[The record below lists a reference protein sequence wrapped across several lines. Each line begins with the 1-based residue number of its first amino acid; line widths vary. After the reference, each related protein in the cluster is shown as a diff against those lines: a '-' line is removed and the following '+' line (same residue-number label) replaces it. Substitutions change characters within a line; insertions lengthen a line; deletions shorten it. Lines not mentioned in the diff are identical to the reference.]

1 MWGGHSCPPPS
12 AATKSEGGK
21 VEPRRRKI
29 SKQKLRS
36 LKSRGVIQPITPNFR
51 YPPSCFTSSQRVYD
65 CLMKRITTLLCLTG
79 VLTLAALAMQGCNSL
94 NPLCGSARPA
104 PSITALS
111 ATTVTFAQ
119 IQQGYLLTVTGTNI
133 LSSSEIEINGNIEA
147 TQIISNTEA
156 QITLNDIMIPAVGA
170 ANVTLHT
177 PGGNSSDAG
186 CSSGGNSSALTLTI
200 TN

>member
-1 MWGGHSCPPPS
+1 
-12 AATKSEGGK
+12 
-21 VEPRRRKI
+21 
-29 SKQKLRS
+29 
-36 LKSRGVIQPITPNFR
+36 
-51 YPPSCFTSSQRVYD
+51 
-65 CLMKRITTLLCLTG
+65 MKRITTFLWPLGALLIAAF
-79 VLTLAALAMQGCNSL
+79 VLQGCNSL
-94 NPLCGSARPA
+94 NPLCGSARPS
-104 PSITALS
+104 PGITALS
-111 ATTVTFAQ
+111 ASTVTFAQ

-133 LSSSEIEINGNIEA
+133 VSASEIEINGNIEA

-186 CSSGGNSSALTLTI
+186 CTSGGTSSPLTLTI